1 MKVFR
6 YSKNEYRRNYR
17 RYLPSTDYNFK
28 RFSLTRTGLD
38 DKTCEMSLLG
48 YPMMP
53 ASFENSDAEMFDGLV
68 EQIKAEKSQILAIQV
83 DPMPYMYRAR
93 EWSIN
98 NVAGNVDQQWLK
110 QQKGIFGDDYMLES
124 EREEFDQNKADQK
137 PSRLSKKMHS
147 LYFPFTWQESIVN
160 SANIMML
167 SGEIKNMKEAQYI
180 SNALLSKPDEENST
194 SIEERKKFQK
204 ILMERS
210 VEALF
215 TP

>member
-1 MKVFR
+1 
-6 YSKNEYRRNYR
+6 
-17 RYLPSTDYNFK
+17 
-28 RFSLTRTGLD
+28 
-38 DKTCEMSLLG
+38 
-48 YPMMP
+48 
-53 ASFENSDAEMFDGLV
+53 
-68 EQIKAEKSQILAIQV
+68 
-83 DPMPYMYRAR
+83 
-93 EWSIN
+93 
-98 NVAGNVDQQWLK
+98 
-110 QQKGIFGDDYMLES
+110 
-124 EREEFDQNKADQK
+124 
-137 PSRLSKKMHS
+137 MHS